1 MGMSV
6 ITISRQFGSGG
17 RQIGAMLAKQLNIPF
32 YDKALFAEAAE
43 RSGIHRDF
51 FEAAESRK
59 DRLFANAFQLSPG
72 TVSKSLDDR
81 IFLAQTQAIREL
93 AEQGPCILVGR
104 GANNILAERHDVL
117 NVFIYAEEAK
127 RLSRIV
133 DLYGVPMEQAAKLL
147 RETDKNRAA
156 YLRDY
161 TGQIFGKAENY
172 HLCID
177 SGTIGIENTVKII
190 EAAYRTL

>member
-1 MGMSV
+1 MRMSV

-17 RQIGAMLAKQLNIPF
+17 RQIGAMLAKQLNVPF
-32 YDKALFAEAAE
+32 YDKALFAQAAE

-51 FEAAESRK
+51 FESAESRK
-59 DRLFANAFQLSPG
+59 DRLFANAFQPSPG
-72 TVSKSLDDR
+72 AASMSLDDR

-93 AEQGPCILVGR
+93 AEHGPCILVGR
-104 GANNILAERHDVL
+104 GANRILAERGDVL
-117 NVFIYAEEAK
+117 NVYIYAEEAK

-133 DLYGVPMEQAAKLL
+133 DIYGVPAEQAAKLL

-177 SGTIGIENTVKII
+177 SGTIGIENSVKII
-190 EAAYRTL
+190 EAVYRTL